1 MITGFHS
8 RHSSQKSGSLER
20 MYFSGGSF
28 EPIIL
33 FQQSKQN
40 SAIHITLLQNN
51 IYALQM
57 QCILSEI
64 TAVN

>member
-1 MITGFHS
+1 M
-8 RHSSQKSGSLER
+8 
-20 MYFSGGSF
+20 
-28 EPIIL
+28 IL

-40 SAIHITLLQNN
+40 SAIPITLLQNT
-51 IYALQM
+51 IYALQL